1 MKSVFLL
8 RKEFFALFSY
18 SAIKG
23 CFSFFVPLS
32 FYGDLSED
40 LFWALSKNSF
50 SSLALT
56 RGRRTASRLKSM
68 DFNRS
73 PSAAL
78 PADRTYDVEQ
88 AA

>member
-1 MKSVFLL
+1 M
-8 RKEFFALFSY
+8 
-18 SAIKG
+18 
-23 CFSFFVPLS
+23 PLVLCS
-32 FYGDLSED
+32 DLIYGDLKED
-40 LFWALSKNSF
+40 LFALSKNS
-50 SSLALT
+50 SLVRL
-56 RGRRTASRLKSM
+56 RLYVDIVIRLSSRLKSM